1 MKIDFC
7 LDFIIVIPK
16 LKNLTELQLVD
27 VDENTFEDIELND
40 ALPCNSM
47 PQLSTFVFVNR
58 EDESLAHCVVAFGK
72 ASPNLK
78 TVKLQ
83 LSCQTYSASTFQEII
98 SNFSNLEIFQF
109 HLWGSH
115 LSVDVH
121 ASELWSRMPNLIS
134 LSLTG
139 WTLSKTTVCRISR
152 NCAKLIF
159 LQTNSQMYGKASATL
174 AEVAMWFEEFGLQ
187 RHLYFKSINII

>member
-1 MKIDFC
+1 MKRLKIDFC

-115 LSVDVH
+115 LQ
-121 ASELWSRMPNLIS
+121 N
-134 LSLTG
+134 
-139 WTLSKTTVCRISR
+139 
-152 NCAKLIF
+152 
-159 LQTNSQMYGKASATL
+159 
-174 AEVAMWFEEFGLQ
+174 FGLECQ
-187 RHLYFKSINII
+187 ILKVSVSPVGHFLRRLFAGFREIVPSSSSFKPTARCTARLVPPWLKLRCGLKSLACKDICISKVLI